1 MKITTNRLIQTI
13 FLLAVS
19 ISLIV
24 VVTVNL
30 NQVFAQNPSNTDSN
44 VLKGSITSTSNDG
57 NTTDP
62 AWVLGGVY
70 KFTEFNSSSPTVNAT
85 FYMTK
90 IDGTAEHIH
99 SIYDLKLSGSPVVDS
114 SSNSTML
121 NGTTTVTL
129 KDGPVSNVPTQIEL
143 LDGSAIAITVDGNS
157 TNNHFGTT
165 PIYGTQH
172 LICVEAPDLCK

>member
-1 MKITTNRLIQTI
+1 MMKITNGLIQTI

-19 ISLIV
+19 VSLIAA
-24 VVTVNL
+24 VNL
-30 NQVFAQNPSNTDSN
+30 GQVLAQNPSNTDLN
-44 VLKGSITSTSNDG
+44 VLKGAITSTSNTG

-70 KFTEFNSSSPTVNAT
+70 RFTEFNSSSPAFNAS

-99 SIYDLKLSGSPVVDS
+99 SIYDLKLSGDPVVDS
-114 SSNSTML
+114 DTNSTTF

-129 KDGPVSNVPTQIEL
+129 KDGPVSNVPTKIEL
-143 LDGSAIAITVDGNS
+143 LDDSGIAITLGGNM
-157 TNNHFGTT
+157 TQNHFGTT

-172 LICVEAPDLCK
+172 LICVESPNLCK

>member
-1 MKITTNRLIQTI
+1 MKITNILIQTI

-19 ISLIV
+19 VSLIV
-24 VVTVNL
+24 VAVNL

-57 NTTDP
+57 NTTEP

-121 NGTTTVTL
+121 NGTTTITL

-143 LDGSAIAITVDGNS
+143 LDESAIAITVDDNS

-172 LICVEAPDLCK
+172 LICVEAPNLCK

>member
-1 MKITTNRLIQTI
+1 MKFNYKLILSTFLIAGLVSVMLTI
-13 FLLAVS
+13 S
-19 ISLIV
+19 QNH
-24 VVTVNL
+24 VN
-30 NQVFAQNPSNTDSN
+30 AQNPSNADLS
-44 VLKGSITSTSNDG
+44 VLKGGITSTSNNG

-62 AWVLGGVY
+62 AWVLGGAY
-70 KFTEFNSSSPTVNAT
+70 RFSDFNSSSPTFNAT

-90 IDGTAEHIH
+90 VDGTAEHIH
-99 SIYDLKLSGSPVVDS
+99 HIYDLKVSGEPVVNS
-114 SSNSTML
+114 SSNSTIL

-143 LDGSAIAITVDGNS
+143 LDGSGIAITLDGNM

-172 LICVEAPDLCK
+172 LICVEESHLCK

>member
-1 MKITTNRLIQTI
+1 MMKIITNRLIQTI

-19 ISLIV
+19 VSLIV
-24 VVTVNL
+24 VAVNL
-30 NQVFAQNPSNTDSN
+30 NQVFAQNPSNTDPN

-57 NTTDP
+57 NTTEP

-70 KFTEFNSSSPTVNAT
+70 KFTEFNSSSPTFNAT

-143 LDGSAIAITVDGNS
+143 LDESAITITVDSNS

-172 LICVEAPDLCK
+172 LICVEAPNLCK

>member
-1 MKITTNRLIQTI
+1 MMKITNRSIQTI

-19 ISLIV
+19 VSLIV
-24 VVTVNL
+24 VAVNL
-30 NQVFAQNPSNTDSN
+30 NQVFAQNPSNPDPN
-44 VLKGSITSTSNDG
+44 VLKGAITSTSNEG
-57 NTTDP
+57 NTTEP
-62 AWVLGGVY
+62 AWVIGGVY
-70 KFTEFNSSSPTVNAT
+70 KFTEFNSSSPTFNAS

-143 LDGSAIAITVDGNS
+143 LDESAIAITVDGNS

>member
-1 MKITTNRLIQTI
+1 MMKITNGLIQTI

-19 ISLIV
+19 VSLIAA
-24 VVTVNL
+24 VNL
-30 NQVFAQNPSNTDSN
+30 DQVLAQNPSNTDSN
-44 VLKGSITSTSNDG
+44 VLKGAITSTSNNG

-70 KFTEFNSSSPTVNAT
+70 RFTEFNSSSPAFYAS

-99 SIYDLKLSGSPVVDS
+99 SIYDLKLSNSPVVDS
-114 SSNSTML
+114 SSNSTIL

-143 LDGSAIAITVDGNS
+143 LDESAIAITVDGNL
-157 TNNHFGTT
+157 TNTHFGTT

-172 LICVEAPDLCK
+172 LICVEAPNLCK

>member
-1 MKITTNRLIQTI
+1 MMKITNGLIQTI

-19 ISLIV
+19 VSLIAA
-24 VVTVNL
+24 VNL
-30 NQVFAQNPSNTDSN
+30 DQVLAQNPSNTDSN
-44 VLKGSITSTSNDG
+44 VLKGAITSTSNNG

-70 KFTEFNSSSPTVNAT
+70 RFTEFNSSSPAFNAS

-99 SIYDLKLSGSPVVDS
+99 SIYDLKLSNSPVVDS
-114 SSNSTML
+114 SSNSTIL

-129 KDGPVSNVPTQIEL
+129 
-143 LDGSAIAITVDGNS
+143 
-157 TNNHFGTT
+157 
-165 PIYGTQH
+165 
-172 LICVEAPDLCK
+172 

>member
-1 MKITTNRLIQTI
+1 MMKITNRLIQTI

-19 ISLIV
+19 VSLIIV
-24 VVTVNL
+24 AVNL

-57 NTTDP
+57 NTTEP

-70 KFTEFNSSSPTVNAT
+70 KFTEFNSSSPTFNAS

-143 LDGSAIAITVDGNS
+143 LDESAIAITVDGNS

-172 LICVEAPDLCK
+172 LICVEAPNLCK

>member
-1 MKITTNRLIQTI
+1 MKITNGLIQTI

-19 ISLIV
+19 VSLIA
-24 VVTVNL
+24 TVNL
-30 NQVFAQNPSNTDSN
+30 GQVLAQNPSNTDLN
-44 VLKGSITSTSNDG
+44 VLKGAITSTSNNG

-70 KFTEFNSSSPTVNAT
+70 RFTEFNSSSPAFNAS

-99 SIYDLKLSGSPVVDS
+99 SIYDLKLSNSPVVDS

-143 LDGSAIAITVDGNS
+143 LDESAIAITVDGNS

-172 LICVEAPDLCK
+172 LICVEAPNLCK

>member
-1 MKITTNRLIQTI
+1 MMKITNGLIQTI

-19 ISLIV
+19 VSLIAA
-24 VVTVNL
+24 VNL
-30 NQVFAQNPSNTDSN
+30 GQVLAQNPSNTDLN
-44 VLKGSITSTSNDG
+44 VLKGAITSTSNNG

-70 KFTEFNSSSPTVNAT
+70 RFTEFNSSSPAFNAS

-99 SIYDLKLSGSPVVDS
+99 SIYDLKLSNSPVVDS

-143 LDGSAIAITVDGNS
+143 LDESAIAITVDGNS

-172 LICVEAPDLCK
+172 LICVEAPNLCK

>member
-1 MKITTNRLIQTI
+1 MMKITNRLIQTI

-24 VVTVNL
+24 VTVSS
-30 NQVFAQNPSNTDSN
+30 NQVFAQNPSNTDTT
-44 VLKGSITSTSNDG
+44 VLKGAITSTSNDG
-57 NTTDP
+57 NTTEP

-70 KFTEFNSSSPTVNAT
+70 RFTEFNSSSPAFNAS

-114 SSNSTML
+114 SSNSTNF

-143 LDGSAIAITVDGNS
+143 LDESAIAITVDGNS

-172 LICVEAPDLCK
+172 LICVEAPALCK

>member
-1 MKITTNRLIQTI
+1 MMKITNGLIQTI

-19 ISLIV
+19 VSLIAA
-24 VVTVNL
+24 VNL
-30 NQVFAQNPSNTDSN
+30 GQVLAQNPSNTDSN
-44 VLKGSITSTSNDG
+44 VLKGAITSTSNNG

-70 KFTEFNSSSPTVNAT
+70 RFTEFNSSSPAFNAS

-99 SIYDLKLSGSPVVDS
+99 SIYDLKLSNSPVVDS

-143 LDGSAIAITVDGNS
+143 LDESAIAITVDGNS

-172 LICVEAPDLCK
+172 LICVEAPNLCK

>member
-1 MKITTNRLIQTI
+1 MMKFTNRSIQTI

-19 ISLIV
+19 VSLIV
-24 VVTVNL
+24 VAVNL

-44 VLKGSITSTSNDG
+44 VLKGGITSTSNDG
-57 NTTDP
+57 NTTEP
-62 AWVLGGVY
+62 AWVIGGVY
-70 KFTEFNSSSPTVNAT
+70 KFTEFNSSSPTFNAS

-143 LDGSAIAITVDGNS
+143 LDESAIAITVDGNS

>member
-1 MKITTNRLIQTI
+1 MIAVFVSMIITI
-13 FLLAVS
+13 
-19 ISLIV
+19 
-24 VVTVNL
+24 NL
-30 NQVFAQNPSNTDSN
+30 NNVNAQNPSNTDLN
-44 VLKGSITSTSNDG
+44 ILKGGITSTSNDG
-57 NTTDP
+57 NITDP
-62 AWVLGGVY
+62 VWILGGVY
-70 KFTEFNSSSPTVNAT
+70 KFTEFNSSSPSFNAS

-99 SIYDLKLSGSPVVDS
+99 SIYDLKLSGDPVVDS
-114 SSNSTML
+114 DTNSTTL

-143 LDGSAIAITVDGNS
+143 LDESAIAITVDGNS